1 MEKAQLA
8 RAARAEAEAEAE
20 AAAAAAA
27 ANTTTTNTNTSTA
40 TTTTT
45 RLQPQLAQQK
55 EQRLRSHSQSH
66 SPSPPAAA
74 ARTPRAQRS
83 HIDLHR
89 SAPLPPPP
97 SSSSRGQTPPPYS
110 GPADPASAS
119 ALELSADDSYPHSS
133 GSGGGGG
140 GSGKG
145 FPRYPGLPKI
155 DYRIYSPPLFKLSS
169 DLTSLTSK
177 AEYLSTNAAA
187 LVTLVRTQAQ
197 VPPKPYIVVKGA
209 RGRKVDFEV
218 KLNLMALLIPEDGR
232 ARMDYIRCVG
242 HDEVAY
248 RGGARPDV
256 LPEVGEGGLDE
267 WCRRF
272 VEDPAGIKTFTLERV
287 VANLD
292 VGWIDGQMRSLI
304 ASLKYKG
311 NVDVTFVVTHSK
323 ITVQNPDKVNQFFTS
338 VTSLFAGKN
347 KYEVVKSVWPFASS
361 RPGEPGRRCAVQT
374 EETWWREWR
383 GPIGYAIAQKRQGWV
398 TVEDKLEAV
407 MEGKGSDMAPVDW
420 GPEFHA

>member
-1 MEKAQLA
+1 MEKVQLA
-8 RAARAEAEAEAE
+8 RAARAEAEG
-20 AAAAAAA
+20 AAV
-27 ANTTTTNTNTSTA
+27 
-40 TTTTT
+40 
-45 RLQPQLAQQK
+45 RLQPQETQQQQQ
-55 EQRLRSHSQSH
+55 QRQRSHSQSQ
-66 SPSPPAAA
+66 SPSPPTTTATPATP
-74 ARTPRAQRS
+74 TPRVQRS
-83 HIDLHR
+83 HIDLRHQA
-89 SAPLPPPP
+89 SA
-97 SSSSRGQTPPPYS
+97 SSSSRPQTPPPYS
-110 GPADPASAS
+110 GPSDPSSAA
-119 ALELSADDSYPHSS
+119 ALDASADDSYPHS
-133 GSGGGGG
+133 GAA
-140 GSGKG
+140 SGKG
-145 FPRYPGLPKI
+145 FPRYPGLPRI

-169 DLTSLTSK
+169 DLTTLTSK
-177 AEYLSTNAAA
+177 AEYLSSNAAA

-197 VPPKPYIVVKGA
+197 VPPKPYIVIKGA

-361 RPGEPGRRCAVQT
+361 RPGEAGRRCAVQT

-407 MEGKGSDMAPVDW
+407 MEGKGSNMAPVDW

>member
-1 MEKAQLA
+1 MEKVQLA
-8 RAARAEAEAEAE
+8 RAHAARAEAEG
-20 AAAAAAA
+20 AA
-27 ANTTTTNTNTSTA
+27 
-40 TTTTT
+40 
-45 RLQPQLAQQK
+45 RLQLQQTQQQQQDQQPR
-55 EQRLRSHSQSH
+55 QRSQSTSQ
-66 SPSPPAAA
+66 SPSPPTLAQA
-74 ARTPRAQRS
+74 PRVQRS
-83 HIDLHR
+83 HIDLRHQ
-89 SAPLPPPP
+89 PP
-97 SSSSRGQTPPPYS
+97 SRGGTPPPYS
-110 GPADPASAS
+110 GPSDPLSPSAPGQP
-119 ALELSADDSYPHSS
+119 SADDSYPHN
-133 GSGGGGG
+133 GATAA
-140 GSGKG
+140 KG

-155 DYRIYSPPLFKLSS
+155 DYRVYSPPLFKLSS
-169 DLTSLTSK
+169 DMTTLTSK
-177 AEYLSTNAAA
+177 AEYLSSNAAA
-187 LVTLVRTQAQ
+187 LVTLVRTQAS

-272 VEDPAGIKTFTLERV
+272 VEDPAGIKSFTLERV

-292 VGWIDGQMRSLI
+292 VGWIDGQLRSLL

-323 ITVQNPDKVNQFFTS
+323 IVVQNPDKVNQFFTS
-338 VTSLFAGKN
+338 DTSLFAGKN

-361 RPGEPGRRCAVQT
+361 RTGEPGRVCAVQT

-383 GPIGYAIAQKRQGWV
+383 GPIGHAIAQKRQGWV

-407 MEGKGSDMAPVDW
+407 MEGKGSNMAPVDW
-420 GPEFHA
+420 GPEFNA

>member
-1 MEKAQLA
+1 MEKLQLA
-8 RAARAEAEAEAE
+8 RAHAARAEAEG
-20 AAAAAAA
+20 AA
-27 ANTTTTNTNTSTA
+27 
-40 TTTTT
+40 
-45 RLQPQLAQQK
+45 RQQLQQTQQQLQQQPR
-55 EQRLRSHSQSH
+55 QRSQSQSQSL
-66 SPSPPAAA
+66 SPSPPAPPH
-74 ARTPRAQRS
+74 TPRAQRS
-83 HIDLHR
+83 HVDLRHQ
-89 SAPLPPPP
+89 AH
-97 SSSSRGQTPPPYS
+97 SRPRTPPPYS
-110 GPADPASAS
+110 GPSDPTDSAAIDQPS
-119 ALELSADDSYPHSS
+119 VDDSYPHN
-133 GSGGGGG
+133 GTMTA
-140 GSGKG
+140 KG
-145 FPRYPGLPKI
+145 FPQYPGLPKV

-169 DLTSLTSK
+169 DLTTLTSK
-177 AEYLSTNAAA
+177 AEYLSSNAAA
-187 LVTLVRTQAQ
+187 LVTLIRTQAS
-197 VPPKPYIVVKGA
+197 VPPKPYIVVKGN

-242 HDEVAY
+242 HNEVAY
-248 RGGARPDV
+248 RGSARPDV
-256 LPEVGEGGLDE
+256 LPEVGDGGLDE

-272 VEDPAGIKTFTLERV
+272 VEDPAGIKSFTLERV

-292 VGWIDGQMRSLI
+292 VSWIDGQMRSLV

-311 NVDVTFVVTHSK
+311 NVEITFVVTHSK

-361 RPGEPGRRCAVQT
+361 RSGEPGRKCAVQT

-407 MEGKGSDMAPVDW
+407 MEGKGSNMAPVDW
-420 GPEFHA
+420 GHVENSQ

>member
-1 MEKAQLA
+1 MEKVQLA
-8 RAARAEAEAEAE
+8 RAQAARAEAEG
-20 AAAAAAA
+20 AA
-27 ANTTTTNTNTSTA
+27 
-40 TTTTT
+40 
-45 RLQPQLAQQK
+45 RLQLPQSPPQQLQQ
-55 EQRLRSHSQSH
+55 QRQRSQSTSQSQ
-66 SPSPPAAA
+66 SPSPPAQAQ
-74 ARTPRAQRS
+74 TPRVQRS
-83 HIDLHR
+83 HIDLRHHHHQE
-89 SAPLPPPP
+89 P
-97 SSSSRGQTPPPYS
+97 SPSRGGTPPPYS
-110 GPADPASAS
+110 GPSDPSSSSAPGQP
-119 ALELSADDSYPHSS
+119 SADDSYPHN
-133 GSGGGGG
+133 GTTAA
-140 GSGKG
+140 KG
-145 FPRYPGLPKI
+145 FPRYPGLPKV

-169 DLTSLTSK
+169 DMTTLTSK
-177 AEYLSTNAAA
+177 AEYLSSNAAA
-187 LVTLVRTQAQ
+187 LVTLVRTQAS

-218 KLNLMALLIPEDGR
+218 KLNLMALLVPEDGR

-292 VGWIDGQMRSLI
+292 VGWIDGQLRSLL
-304 ASLKYKG
+304 AALKYKG

-361 RPGEPGRRCAVQT
+361 RTGEPGRTCAVQT

-383 GPIGYAIAQKRQGWV
+383 GPIGHAIAQKRQGWV

-407 MEGKGSDMAPVDW
+407 MEGKGSNMAPVDW
-420 GPEFHA
+420 GPEFNA

>member
-1 MEKAQLA
+1 MEKVQLA
-8 RAARAEAEAEAE
+8 RAHAARAEAEG
-20 AAAAAAA
+20 AA
-27 ANTTTTNTNTSTA
+27 
-40 TTTTT
+40 
-45 RLQPQLAQQK
+45 RLQLQQAQQQQQPPPPPPQ
-55 EQRLRSHSQSH
+55 EQQRQRAHSQSQ
-66 SPSPPAAA
+66 SPSPPTQ
-74 ARTPRAQRS
+74 TPRVQRS
-83 HIDLHR
+83 HVDLRHHHHHH
-89 SAPLPPPP
+89 SA
-97 SSSSRGQTPPPYS
+97 SRPQTPPPYS
-110 GPADPASAS
+110 GPSDPSSSA
-119 ALELSADDSYPHSS
+119 ALETSADDSYPHN
-133 GSGGGGG
+133 GSGGS
-140 GSGKG
+140 SGKG

-169 DLTSLTSK
+169 DLMTLTSK

-197 VPPKPYIVVKGA
+197 VPPKPYIVVKGS

-218 KLNLMALLIPEDGR
+218 KLNLMALLIPEGNGG

-256 LPEVGEGGLDE
+256 LPEVGDGGLDE

-292 VGWIDGQMRSLI
+292 VGWIDGQMRSLL

-347 KYEVVKSVWPFASS
+347 RYEVVKSVWPFASA

-407 MEGKGSDMAPVDW
+407 MEGKGSNMAPVDW